1 MSSPEF
7 PASSAAPV
15 NPEPAVLAERRGPIL
30 VLRLN
35 RPQVRNALNAEL
47 VAALH
52 TELLAAQGDAQ
63 VRCVVLCGAG
73 KAFSAGADLKALQDL
88 GRASSEDNKA
98 DSQRLADLLHLIYT
112 GRLPVVAAVEGAA
125 VAGGAGLASACDLV
139 VAGEGAKFGYT
150 EVRLGFVAAIVMV
163 FLLRS
168 VGEKHARELL
178 LTGRLVTAQEAY
190 RMGLINE
197 LVPDGGAEAR
207 ALELAA
213 EIAQGSVTALASTR
227 EMLSLL
233 PGMGL
238 SESLRYAVGVNA
250 WTRTTADLREG
261 VAAFLEKRAPEWR
274 SEPGEPEPAQ
284 PEPA

>member
-1 MSSPEF
+1 MSSP
-7 PASSAAPV
+7 PSAV
-15 NPEPAVLAERRGPIL
+15 TSERRGPVL
-30 VLRLN
+30 LLRLN
-35 RPQVRNALNAEL
+35 RPDARNALNAEL

-52 TELLAAQGDAQ
+52 AEVDSAQTDQG

-73 KAFSAGADLKALQDL
+73 KAFSAGADLRALQ
-88 GRASSEDNKA
+88 GMGTASSEANRA

-112 GRLPVVAAVEGAA
+112 GSKPVVAAVEGAA

-139 VAGEGAKFGYT
+139 VAGEGARIGYT

-163 FLLRS
+163 FLLRC

-178 LTGRLVTAQEAY
+178 LTGRLVSAGEAY

-197 LVPDGGAEAR
+197 VVPNGQAEAR

-213 EIAQGSVTALASTR
+213 EIAQGSGTALASTR

-238 SESLRYAVGVNA
+238 AEGLRYAVTVNA
-250 WTRTTADLREG
+250 WTRTTDDLKEG
-261 VAAFLEKRAPEWR
+261 VAAFLEKREPEWCAEVQDP
-274 SEPGEPEPAQ
+274 S
-284 PEPA
+284 